1 MARLYGKLEFAGTV
15 LAVLVHVSHLKGV
28 PPLGDVHT

>member
-15 LAVLVHVSHLKGV
+15 LAVSVLASHFKGV
-28 PPLGDVHT
+28 PFLGDVHT